1 MRAPR
6 PAPAAV
12 CARAAFALAAPLA
25 AAAFAARAA
34 AQTPADTSRPA
45 AAPPAAA
52 APAPDTAAR
61 AQAAAGTTGLAPA
74 WQLLVGHSYS
84 SARALTQPATFTVEQ
99 ERGQPLYTVLDAAAM
114 LRGALADRAWLE
126 MGLRARGGSAR
137 PPGERAYGAM
147 VRMFGELDP
156 VLVAAGYEYL
166 ADGHFLVQQPAATF
180 EVTALGGAPGLGT
193 WVSPALHVRWR
204 PWLGVAWGKGVRPY
218 LRADGEWTGGRFEA
232 GVETTGW
239 LVDGTAVGFVQGDV
253 SVRLVGGLFATAS
266 GEAGRAPPTFEPEGR
281 FGVGLG
287 FRLGPT

>member
-1 MRAPR
+1 VRALR
-6 PAPAAV
+6 V
-12 CARAAFALAAPLA
+12 ALAALL
-25 AAAFAARAA
+25 AARAA
-34 AQTPADTSRPA
+34 AAQQTPPADTARAGVA
-45 AAPPAAA
+45 APAAA
-52 APAPDTAAR
+52 APAPDTAAATR
-61 AQAAAGTTGLAPA
+61 APA
-74 WQLLVGHSYS
+74 GATGTEPGWQLLVGHSYS
-84 SARALTQPATFTVEQ
+84 SARALTQPATFTLEQ
-99 ERGQPLYTVLDAAAM
+99 ERGQPLYTVFDAAAL

-147 VRMFGELDP
+147 VRAFGELDP

-193 WVSPALHVRWR
+193 WVSPALHLRWR
-204 PWLGVAWGKGVRPY
+204 PWLGVSWGKGVRPY
-218 LRADGEWTGGRFEA
+218 LRAAGEWVGGRLEA

-239 LVDGTAVGFVQGDV
+239 LVDGSAVGFVQGDF

-266 GEAGRAPPTFEPEGR
+266 GEAGRAPPTFVAEGR

>member
-1 MRAPR
+1 MRAR
-6 PAPAAV
+6 RLAPAV
-12 CARAAFALAAPLA
+12 LALAAPLL
-25 AAAFAARAA
+25 AAAFAVRAAA
-34 AQTPADTSRPA
+34 AQTPTDTGHPA
-45 AAPPAAA
+45 VAQPP

-61 AQAAAGTTGLAPA
+61 PRAQAGTTGLAPA

-99 ERGQPLYTVLDAAAM
+99 ERGQPLYTVLDAAAT

-166 ADGHFLVQQPAATF
+166 ADGHFVVQQPAATF

-193 WVSPALHVRWR
+193 WVSPALHLRWR
-204 PWLGVAWGKGVRPY
+204 PWLGVSWGKGVRPY
-218 LRADGEWTGGRFEA
+218 LRVDGEWTGGRFEA
-232 GVETTGW
+232 GLETTGW
-239 LVDGTAVGFVQGDV
+239 IVDGAAVGFVQGDV

-281 FGVGLG
+281 FGIGLG